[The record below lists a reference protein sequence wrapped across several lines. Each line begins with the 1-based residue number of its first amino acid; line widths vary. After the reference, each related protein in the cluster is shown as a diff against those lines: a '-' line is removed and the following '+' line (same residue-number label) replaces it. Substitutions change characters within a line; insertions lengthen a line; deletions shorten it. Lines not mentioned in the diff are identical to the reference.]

1 MLCRTPADEKRV
13 GERSVDDHEGPGA
26 TGVRPSAQ
34 VALAELRHRHRPDGD
49 PAEHLLR
56 GAHGEV
62 VRLHSLPGL
71 ERCSEDESEYLVVP
85 ERHDTVP
92 DEPFAG
98 VDVYVNSSAGDDG
111 TRSSRL
117 CA

>member
-1 MLCRTPADEKRV
+1 M
-13 GERSVDDHEGPGA
+13 
-26 TGVRPSAQ
+26 
-34 VALAELRHRHRPDGD
+34 
-49 PAEHLLR
+49 
-56 GAHGEV
+56 
-62 VRLHSLPGL
+62 HSLPGL